1 MTFEE
6 VVNDFLKS
14 GGGDDE
20 VVVNSKGDKLIKV
33 KLQWKKKRSF
43 KISNRDRVINS

>member
-20 VVVNSKGDKLIKV
+20 VVVNSKGDKLTKV
-33 KLQWKKKRSF
+33 RLQWKKK
-43 KISNRDRVINS
+43 KDRLKFLIGIEL